1 MHACMHND
9 QVAKRS
15 MHAGLALYQES
26 ESIALYTAFVLGV
39 TVCGGYF
46 LHANFWFLDIVIG
59 GVPLQV
65 VLIAVG
71 TAFVPSLMLP
81 VLVRSSG
88 QPRHATAEPPQGQ
101 VWLNM
106 MLIQQANLM
115 LVMEELLFVGCV
127 LFSLSFLELSIEGV
141 PTRGCCPDAEVG
153 YL

>member
-1 MHACMHND
+1 M
-9 QVAKRS
+9 V
-15 MHAGLALYQES
+15 HAGLALYQES
-26 ESIALYTAFVLGV
+26 ENVVLYIAFVLGV

-46 LHANFWFLDIVIG
+46 LHANFWFLDIMIG

-88 QPRHATAEPPQGQ
+88 QPRPATAEPPTGQ

-115 LVMEELLFVGCV
+115 LVMEELLFVGCATSSCI
-127 LFSLSFLELSIEGV
+127 L
-141 PTRGCCPDAEVG
+141 
-153 YL
+153 YLLHSSRKWYHQSEKGL